1 MYVFY
6 SLYSSEQTVD
16 WLNFV
21 GQKPTGFRASE
32 MLGDSVAAVSGRASH
47 HQLVSRDHAYLRQ
60 QQQPQQQVA
69 PNSSAFSPR
78 TCSLQAPRA
87 DSAQFGDVIGF
98 CAAGLRASSV
108 PTQQSFVPLLQLL
121 LYLSAS
127 KHTQAFT

>member
-1 MYVFY
+1 MYVFC
-6 SLYSSEQTVD
+6 SLYSSEQTDD

-21 GQKPTGFRASE
+21 GQKSTGFRASE

-60 QQQPQQQVA
+60 QQQQQQVA

-108 PTQQSFVPLLQLL
+108 PTHQSFVPLLQLL